1 MRYIFVLGLVLG
13 SCAAQMQAVEIA
25 DLWETNEMFDRL
37 QYQEVGCDCDEEA
50 GDFMP
55 AVLKHEVCPT
65 HYRVMVDESR

>member
-65 HYRVMVDESR
+65 PYRVMVDESR

>member
-1 MRYIFVLGLVLG
+1 MKYLFVLGLVLG
-13 SCAAQMQAVEIA
+13 SCAAQMQAVEIV